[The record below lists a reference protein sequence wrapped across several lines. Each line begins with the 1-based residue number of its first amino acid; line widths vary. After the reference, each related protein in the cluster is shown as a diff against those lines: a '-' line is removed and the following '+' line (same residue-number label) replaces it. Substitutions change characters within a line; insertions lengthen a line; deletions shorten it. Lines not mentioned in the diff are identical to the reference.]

1 MSTLLVNVGKKQLI
15 AAIYGDAITP
25 PTYIDW
31 GTGTNAPA
39 AGDTTLQTPG
49 GEARVNGTKSKQTT
63 TFANDTMQVI
73 GTMTAAGSKTITE
86 AGLFDAATVG
96 NMVVRG
102 TFTGIPL
109 GVGDTIQFTI
119 QIVQT

>member
-1 MSTLLVNVGKKQLI
+1 MSTLLVNVGKQKLI
-15 AAIYGDAITP
+15 GGIYGDNPTP
-25 PTYIDW
+25 PTYVDW

-39 AGDTTLQTPG
+39 AADTTLQTPG
-49 GEARVNGTKSKQTT
+49 GEARTNGTKSKQTT
-63 TFANDTMQVI
+63 NFANDTFQVI
-73 GTMTAAGSKTITE
+73 GTLTATGVKTITE

-109 GVGDTIQFTI
+109 GIGDTVQFTI